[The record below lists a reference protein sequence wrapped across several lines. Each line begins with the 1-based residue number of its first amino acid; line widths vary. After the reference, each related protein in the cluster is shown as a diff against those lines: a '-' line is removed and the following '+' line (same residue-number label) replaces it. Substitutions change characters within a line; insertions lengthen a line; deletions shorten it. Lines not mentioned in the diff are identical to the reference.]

1 LNQESRSERDNP
13 QSWFS
18 MIRLNDI
25 LEKVSRTFPGAD
37 LSLIEKAY
45 VYTAKVH
52 QGQVRLSG
60 ETYLIHPLAVA
71 AILAEMK
78 MDIATV
84 VAGLLH
90 DTVEDTFA
98 TLQEIK
104 ELFGPE
110 IAALVDGLTKISK
123 MTLATHEEQQSENFR
138 KMLLAM
144 SKDIRIVIIKL
155 ADRLHNM
162 RTLQYLLPETQVKI
176 AQETKDIYAPIAG
189 RLGID
194 RMKTELEDLTLP
206 YLHPEEY
213 RRLMAAIAWK
223 KEEREKYIQE
233 VSSII
238 SEKLA
243 SYGLVGR
250 VSGRLK
256 HFYSIYRKMKAQN
269 LEFEQVYDIIA
280 FRIILSSV
288 KDCYEA
294 LGIIHSLWKPIPG
307 RFKDYIAM
315 PKANGYQSLQTTVIG
330 PYGERVEIQIR
341 TEEMNR
347 TAEEGIAAHWQY
359 KEGKTFDPK
368 DTRQIAWVRQLL
380 EWHQD
385 LRDPREFIETVKI
398 DLFPDEVYVF
408 TPRGDVKQFPIGAT
422 PVDFA
427 YSIHTEIGHQCVGA
441 KVNGKIVPLRYE
453 LQNGDIVEIVTSPN
467 HQPSKDW
474 LKHVKTSRA
483 KTKIRQWIKSEARD
497 RSVDLG
503 KEICERE
510 FKKYHL
516 DFAKFMKSGDL
527 KRVMEDFS
535 FQSVDDLMADVGY
548 GNISCKQILG
558 KLVPAEKL
566 EKEKAEDSRLKR
578 LAQKFRREPSGIQIR
593 GIKDVMVHFGKCCNP
608 LPGDPIN
615 GYITRGR
622 GVTVHTTDCPNIL
635 GSDPERLIQA
645 SWNLQEKAVHAVRV
659 RVTCNDKKGLLADLS
674 TALASSDINIIRA
687 HTLTTQDRRAIC
699 DFELEVRDLKHLQ
712 NAFRTLTKLKDVLKV
727 ERMRGAASGEREET
741 GAEA

>member
-1 LNQESRSERDNP
+1 LGLQPVTCNY
-13 QSWFS
+13 FA

-25 LEKVSRTFPGAD
+25 LEKVNRNFPGAD
-37 LSLIEKAY
+37 LGLIEKAY

-52 QGQVRLSG
+52 QGQDRLSG
-60 ETYLIHPLAVA
+60 EPYLIHPLEVA
-71 AILAEMK
+71 AILADMK
-78 MDIATV
+78 MDIAAV
-84 VAGLLH
+84 AAGLLH

-98 TLQEIK
+98 TPEEIK
-104 ELFGPE
+104 DLFGAE

-144 SKDIRIVIIKL
+144 SKDIRIVLIKL

-162 RTLQYLLPETQVKI
+162 RTLQYLPPETQVKI

-194 RMKTELEDLTLP
+194 RIKTELEDLTLP

-243 SYGLVGR
+243 SYGLIGR

-280 FRIILSSV
+280 FRMILSSV

-474 LKHVKTSRA
+474 LKYVKTSRA
-483 KTKIRQWIKSEARD
+483 KTKIRQWVKSEARD

-516 DFAKFMKSGDL
+516 DFAKFMKSEDL
-527 KRVMEDFS
+527 KRVMDDFS
-535 FQSVDDLMADVGY
+535 FQSIDDLLAEVGY
-548 GNISCKQILG
+548 GNISCKQIMG
-558 KLVPAEKL
+558 KLVPAERL
-566 EKEKAEDSRLKR
+566 EKDKAEDSRLKR
-578 LAQKFRREPSGIQIR
+578 LAQKIRREPLGIQIR
-593 GIKDVMVHFGKCCNP
+593 GVQDVMVRFGKCCNP
-608 LPGDPIN
+608 LPGDRIT

-622 GVTVHTTDCPNIL
+622 GVTVHTADCPNVL
-635 GSDPERLIQA
+635 GSDTERMIQV
-645 SWNLQEKAVHAVRV
+645 SWNLQEKAVHSVRV
-659 RVTCNDKKGLLADLS
+659 RVICNDKKGLLAGIS
-674 TALASSDINIIRA
+674 AALASSEINIVRA
-687 HTLTTQDRRAIC
+687 NVITTEDRKAIC
-699 DFELEVRDLKHLQ
+699 NFELEVRDLKHLQ
-712 NAFRTLTKLKDVLKV
+712 GAFRTLTKLKDVLKV
-727 ERMRGAASGEREET
+727 ERLRGATSGEREEP

>member
-1 LNQESRSERDNP
+1 
-13 QSWFS
+13 